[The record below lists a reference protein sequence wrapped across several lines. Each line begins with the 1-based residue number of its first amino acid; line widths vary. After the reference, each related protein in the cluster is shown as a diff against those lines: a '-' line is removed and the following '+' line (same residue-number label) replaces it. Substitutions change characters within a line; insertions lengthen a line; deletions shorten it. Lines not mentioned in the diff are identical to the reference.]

1 LIATGRSA
9 FIGLTQGA
17 LLLFTMIYY
26 NLGFYHFAFRAAA
39 FTLPD
44 PDRPKGA
51 QLVLEPRR
59 LRDHTNWLVE
69 AAIAAAIA
77 GSIFM
82 FRQRGRW
89 EIFGARDT
97 SVVAWLLYAQAGL
110 ALLKLVFVHWRI
122 KLPLRRTDDFRRWR
136 RAWLAFNLRILDAV
150 RLLFAAA

>member
-1 LIATGRSA
+1 DWFFTVRVDPVSQRGERAALLRQYRVWMLAPFVGDALVIPLLIATGRSA

-82 FRQRGRW
+82 FRQKLRW
-89 EIFGARDT
+89 QIFATRDT
-97 SVVAWLLYAQAGL
+97 S
-110 ALLKLVFVHWRI
+110 
-122 KLPLRRTDDFRRWR
+122 
-136 RAWLAFNLRILDAV
+136 
-150 RLLFAAA
+150 